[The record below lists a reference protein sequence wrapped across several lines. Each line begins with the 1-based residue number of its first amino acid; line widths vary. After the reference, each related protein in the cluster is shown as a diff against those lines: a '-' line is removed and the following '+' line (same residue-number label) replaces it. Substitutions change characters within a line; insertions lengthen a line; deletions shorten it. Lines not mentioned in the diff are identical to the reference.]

1 MVRVSEFFR
10 FVAVLTA
17 LLTAHAALLAG
28 VGKNEVRYLGGTFEQ
43 VKQGAEG
50 DVAFKDDVMV
60 FTWNKHDFPLAYKD
74 VTSIE
79 YGQKVGRR
87 IGATIGWGVTT
98 LGLAALPMLLSKKRK
113 HFATIGYKDKEGR
126 AQGLVLE
133 FGKNVN
139 RSALKMISLKSGV
152 QIEFET
158 EQAEKEFRH

>member
-1 MVRVSEFFR
+1 MVRVSEFSS
-10 FVAVLTA
+10 FVAVLTV
-17 LLTAHAALLAG
+17 LLTVHAALVAG
-28 VGKNEVRYLGGTFEQ
+28 VGKNEVRYLGGVFEQ

-50 DVAFKDDVMV
+50 EVAFKDDVMV
-60 FTWNKHDFPLAYKD
+60 FTWREQQFPLAYRD

-87 IGATIGWGVTT
+87 IGATIGWGATT

-113 HFATIGYKDKEGR
+113 HFATIGYKDKQGKP
-126 AQGLVLE
+126 QGLVLE

-152 QIEFET
+152 PIEFET
-158 EQAEKEFRH
+158 EQAAKEFRH